1 MIGRIVGW
9 SLRFRGVVVV
19 LAAALLVLGAT
30 QLRDMPVDVLPEF
43 TPPRVEV
50 QTEALGLSAARVQFP
65 LEYHAKVLGDQ
76 ADQRAA
82 ERRVLGV
89 AAIAAVLAGGGV
101 LSLGSLVGLVL
112 VLAVATRNAI
122 LLVSRCQ
129 QQLARG
135 PDAPTGAWLD
145 MAAAAERLG
154 PVLLTAVAIA
164 LALVPLAVR
173 GAIPGHEIV
182 QPMALVVLGS
192 LVTATLLN
200 LFVIPPST

>member
-1 MIGRIVGW
+1 MIGRIAGW
-9 SLRFRGVVVV
+9 SLRYRGVVVV
-19 LAAALLVLGAT
+19 LAAA
-30 QLRDMPVDVLPEF
+30 
-43 TPPRVEV
+43 
-50 QTEALGLSAARVQFP
+50 RVQFP
-65 LEYHAKVLGDQ
+65 LGYHAEVLGDQ

-89 AAIAAVLAGGGV
+89 AAIAAVLVLLLMQAPFASWRPAAAVFLTQPAALVGGVVAVLAGGGV

-135 PDAPTGAWLD
+135 PDAPTGAWLE

-173 GAIPGHEIV
+173 EAIPGHEIV

-200 LFVIPPST
+200 LFVVPPST